1 MKKATLLVTL
11 MLLLALLCDCESE
24 DTVQYGFDNGRYV
37 LEQSDGDTATPYIL
51 INEDGFS
58 LVLNIA
64 VSYQPSGTVERDGNK
79 LVLNAD
85 FAGEKYAWTFTLT
98 GDNTLRFSL
107 SDSDFLISGAM
118 IEDASVF
125 VLAAD

>member
-1 MKKATLLVTL
+1 MKKSTLLVTL
-11 MLLLALLCDCESE
+11 ILLLALLCGCKSE

-79 LVLNAD
+79 LVLKAD
-85 FAGEKYAWTFTLT
+85 FAGEKYTWAFTLI
-98 GDNTLRFSL
+98 DDSTLRFSL
-107 SDSDFLISGAM
+107 SDSDFPISGAM